1 MVAGKG
7 TWATNDVITATG
19 LNSGYD
25 SSGNIKLT
33 AAEKI
38 VDANDNEIVEFTQ
51 TGSAVNNIKIA
62 NAATGYPASIIHS
75 GEATG
80 ILIEGVTVNNTQIG
94 INSNADFTINNF
106 NAGNGNVKVGRVGT
120 GTLAALNDETV
131 GGKLT
136 VTGAFGCNAKTAQTA
151 YASGGALTYT
161 GQAYGNATQTSYLF
175 ASDTDFNALKT
186 LVNNIRAAL
195 VANGI
200 MS

>member
-62 NAATGYPASIIHS
+62 NAATGANPSIIAS
-75 GEATG
+75 GEDVG
-80 ILIEGVTVNNTQIG
+80 IALEGVLCKNGSINDVESITRGSGVLG
-94 INSNADFTINNF
+94 INGVGGMTLSTNNATRWTISAAGNLSSEAGIDFTV
-106 NAGNGNVKVGRVGT
+106 A
-120 GTLAALNDETV
+120 
-131 GGKLT
+131 GKL
-136 VTGAFGCNAKTAQTA
+136 GCNGKTAQA
-151 YASGGALTYT
+151 SYASGGASTANVNANGAFDNQTT
-161 GQAYGNATQTSYLF
+161 GNGLI
-175 ASDTDFNALKT
+175 T